1 MIQLVNLQQFAST
14 QNLYCCAKMM
24 AEKTA
29 MEEAAMRGVE
39 LAVVV
44 PPVTIGPAL
53 QQTLNASIYRVLK
66 YITGAKAAYPNA
78 VAAYTDVRDVAR
90 AHVLVYERPNA
101 RERYL
106 CIGDVMHR
114 AQFSQLL
121 HGLFP
126 QYPVTTKYEV
136 FFFDKGGF

>member
-1 MIQLVNLQQFAST
+1 M
-14 QNLYCCAKMM
+14 QNVYCCAKMM

-53 QQTLNASIYRVLK
+53 QQTLNASINRVVK

-78 VAAYTDVRDVAR
+78 VAAYTDVRDVAL
-90 AHVLVYERPNA
+90 AHVLVYERPDA
-101 RERYL
+101 RGRYL
-106 CIGDVMHR
+106 CIGEVLHR

-121 HGLFP
+121 QDLFP
-126 QYPVTTKYEV
+126 QYPVTSK
-136 FFFDKGGF
+136 